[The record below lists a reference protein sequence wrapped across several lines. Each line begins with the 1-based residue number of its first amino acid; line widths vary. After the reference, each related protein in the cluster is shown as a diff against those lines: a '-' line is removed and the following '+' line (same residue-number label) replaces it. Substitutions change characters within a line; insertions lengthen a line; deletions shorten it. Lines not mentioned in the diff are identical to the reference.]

1 MASYLAEEYKE
12 KVAPALAEKFDY
24 KSSMQIPKI
33 DKIVLNMGVGDAVS
47 NAKNLDEAVEE
58 LTLIS
63 GQKPLITK
71 AKKSIANFRLREGMS
86 IGAKVTLRGDR
97 MYDFLYKLI
106 NVSLPRVRDFRG
118 VSARSFDGR
127 GNYTLGIK
135 EQLIFP
141 EIDFD
146 KVNRTRGLDIVI
158 VTTANT
164 DEEIRNRRPAKFSS
178 REYTRCERCGRPHS
192 VYRKFGLCRICL
204 KELAHKG
211 QIPGLKKAS
220 W

>member
-1 MASYLAEEYKE
+1 MANSLVE
-12 KVAPALAEKFDY
+12 KYSNEIAPAMNKKFNYD
-24 KSSMQIPKI
+24 SVMEIPKI

-47 NAKNLDEAVEE
+47 NAKNLDETVEE

-118 VSARSFDGR
+118 ISSRSFDGR

-141 EIDFD
+141 EIDYD
-146 KVNRTRGLDIVI
+146 KVNRVRGLDVVI

-164 DEEIRNRRPAKFSS
+164 DEEARELLTEFGMPFAK
-178 REYTRCERCGRPHS
+178 
-192 VYRKFGLCRICL
+192 
-204 KELAHKG
+204 
-211 QIPGLKKAS
+211 
-220 W
+220 